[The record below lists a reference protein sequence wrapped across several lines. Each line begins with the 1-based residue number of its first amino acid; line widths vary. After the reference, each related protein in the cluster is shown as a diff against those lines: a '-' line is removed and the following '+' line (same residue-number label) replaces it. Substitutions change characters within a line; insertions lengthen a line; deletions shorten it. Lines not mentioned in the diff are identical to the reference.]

1 MKGLSNIIVN
11 RLLISESNVVSLKPL
26 LIAVFFST
34 CFQQNLMLPKSV
46 KKIPL
51 LFLLLLITLLLIIGS
66 FNYVHHDDSEEVEEA
81 CNEKINLE
89 ICSDKMYNKNDD
101 TLDISE
107 KMNVIR
113 EARRIVRKNGMVML
127 TFMNRAFVPFLTN
140 WMCHTRNMVNYSQ
153 VLILVTDNSVYSKII
168 AQYPSL
174 SVVYLSVFHKIN
186 GKQRYCSA
194 GFMRVGIYRGRVVNW
209 ILQENFPVFL
219 FELDALWIRNPL
231 PFVTSKKEYD
241 LTIIPTYA
249 KSFEAA
255 IGFYYMRNSTRMK
268 TFWAELVHRLD
279 ELDTTFS
286 CLDNTALVRSKDND
300 QIVLMDLILEH
311 YRNIVI
317 YFLPLNRFLDGKW
330 YTHPN
335 LEQLKHAFILN
346 FNFIIGIDEKIARA
360 KQFGQWFVAQDNVS
374 CLSDHRKY
382 LNPELSTKLV

>member
-1 MKGLSNIIVN
+1 
-11 RLLISESNVVSLKPL
+11 
-26 LIAVFFST
+26 
-34 CFQQNLMLPKSV
+34 
-46 KKIPL
+46 
-51 LFLLLLITLLLIIGS
+51 
-66 FNYVHHDDSEEVEEA
+66 
-81 CNEKINLE
+81 
-89 ICSDKMYNKNDD
+89 MYNKNDD

-113 EARRIVRKNGMVML
+113 EARRIVRKHGMVML

-153 VLILVTDNSVYSKII
+153 VLILVTDNSVYSKIT

-194 GFMRVGIYRGRVVNW
+194 GFMRVGIYRSRVVNW

-279 ELDTTFS
+279 ELDTTF
-286 CLDNTALVRSKDND
+286 
-300 QIVLMDLILEH
+300 
-311 YRNIVI
+311 
-317 YFLPLNRFLDGKW
+317 
-330 YTHPN
+330 
-335 LEQLKHAFILN
+335 
-346 FNFIIGIDEKIARA
+346 
-360 KQFGQWFVAQDNVS
+360 
-374 CLSDHRKY
+374 
-382 LNPELSTKLV
+382 